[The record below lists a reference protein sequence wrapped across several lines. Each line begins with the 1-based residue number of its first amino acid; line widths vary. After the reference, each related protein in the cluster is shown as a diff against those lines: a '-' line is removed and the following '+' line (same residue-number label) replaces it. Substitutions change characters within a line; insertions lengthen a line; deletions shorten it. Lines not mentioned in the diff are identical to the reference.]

1 LAKNGV
7 KQGRV
12 LSPVLF
18 CVYIDGLL
26 VALSRSNVGC
36 YIGRSYVGS
45 LAYADDVVS

>member
-1 LAKNGV
+1 MCNGV

-26 VALSRSNVGC
+26 ISPHRAGL
-36 YIGRSYVGS
+36 
-45 LAYADDVVS
+45 